1 MARFKQ
7 SVMINQPAERVFAFV
22 SDFENDPPWSG
33 VTQVRRTSQGPL
45 GVGTTF
51 QVRQRF
57 LGRHLDVELE
67 VVRYE
72 PSRVITV
79 KTTSSRFLSMT
90 GTRLVEPAG
99 ETTQVTFLGT
109 GHTRGLL
116 KPLEPLLA
124 AAAGGHR
131 LQTQLARLRQ
141 CLETQ
146 TLRTRREYHRPVR
159 RNAPP
164 ATQSD
169 PAKSFHGSAAPARR
183 QMSALNGATVQAAI
197 YLNNRRR
204 IAGSRARA
212 GSEIVILRCAREPAT
227 GVASLSHRGG
237 TAWQILTA
245 GERCWILTRT
255 LR

>member
-33 VTQVRRTSQGPL
+33 VSQVRRASPGPV

-51 QVRQRF
+51 QVHQRF

-72 PSRVITV
+72 PNRVITV

-99 ETTQVTFLGT
+99 ERTQLTFLGT

-124 AAAGGHR
+124 TAAGGHR
-131 LQTQLARLRQ
+131 LQTQLARLKQ
-141 CLETQ
+141 CLETRP
-146 TLRTRREYHRPVR
+146 LRTCRGYHRPASALGA
-159 RNAPP
+159 APP
-164 ATQSD
+164 RRATQRRV
-169 PAKSFHGSAAPARR
+169 FRGFAAPARR
-183 QMSALNGATVQAAI
+183 QMRMPSL
-197 YLNNRRR
+197 YLRKNLDR
-204 IAGSRARA
+204 GSD
-212 GSEIVILRCAREPAT
+212 
-227 GVASLSHRGG
+227 
-237 TAWQILTA
+237 
-245 GERCWILTRT
+245 
-255 LR
+255 